1 MSDQRRDVLAI
12 GVGLLRATSG
22 VSFIV
27 APKAASAI
35 WGSDPDDNPTAS
47 LLLRSMGYRDALV
60 GVMLLRAGL
69 RNDRTTAGWF
79 LASGGADLLDLMG
92 GLAHHGRVPDQS
104 RTVGLGGAV
113 AGIAVGIVGALRAR
127 ARQ

>member
-1 MSDQRRDVLAI
+1 MSDAQRDVLAI

-27 APKAASAI
+27 APKAASTI

-79 LASGGADLLDLMG
+79 LASAGADLSDLIG
-92 GLAHHGRVPDQS
+92 GLANHDRRPDQS
-104 RTVGLGGAV
+104 RAVGLGGAV
-113 AGIAVGIVGALRAR
+113 VGITIGVIGALRAR